1 MQKVLSLLTLLSIAA
16 LPLTEAQAPTPRG
29 SPTASATPKKQTEK
43 APRPTPAP
51 VTIGSPPPL
60 PPPKFPGS
68 NTATV
73 PAPTTQKGD
82 KQVWVNTVTHLYYKE
97 GSKWYGKTKHGKH
110 MTEQDAIE
118 EGDRPAKNDQ
128 Q

>member
-1 MQKVLSLLTLLSIAA
+1 M
-16 LPLTEAQAPTPRG
+16 
-29 SPTASATPKKQTEK
+29 
-43 APRPTPAP
+43 
-51 VTIGSPPPL
+51 

-73 PAPTTQKGD
+73 PAPATQKGN
-82 KQVWVNTVTHLYYKE
+82 KQVWVNTATHLYYKE

-110 MTEQDAIE
+110 MTEQDALE

-128 Q
+128 